1 MLAFPPRNRFF
12 RWIRAAALSLLSLFL
27 VGQVKADVTVEL
39 AQITDFNRKIIKG
52 IKLSLE
58 GKQRESYQVC
68 MSVWLEARQ
77 SAVIPEIHVQTAT
90 RASDCVGNAMLLGGI
105 TDENGN
111 FCPYKKTALHYSTEA
126 LAGAATKF
134 SNETATFKKYINEIK
149 DLLQRWNCGTDMSLI
164 PVSPPG
170 APPLPLPKSPEPE
183 PAAPPESEAA
193 KTARIFVDRLDMAQS
208 KPDSSPKER
217 YDNCVRINN
226 DAAAGVTEQ
235 TVLAFVYSGTS
246 LCMALAARSGD
257 DGVPTGN
264 RCRLADLADQNAV
277 YSAYHWTD
285 MSSDLLV
292 KLMIWKK
299 SALKLKAE
307 WQC

>member
-1 MLAFPPRNRFF
+1 MLAFLPRNRFF
-12 RWIRAAALSLLSLFL
+12 LRLSAAGLVLLSLLL
-27 VGQVKADVTVEL
+27 VSQVKADVTIEL
-39 AQITDFNRKIIKG
+39 AQSTDFNRKIIKG

-58 GKQRESYQVC
+58 GKQREGYQVC
-68 MSVWLEARQ
+68 MAVWLEARQ
-77 SAVIPEIHVQTAT
+77 SAVIPEILTLTSA

-134 SNETATFKKYINEIK
+134 RDETATFKQYINEIK

-170 APPLPLPKSPEPE
+170 AGPLPQKKPPEPE
-183 PAAPPESEAA
+183 KAVPPESEAA
-193 KTARIFVDRLDMAQS
+193 KMARLFVNRLNVAMSNSDAS
-208 KPDSSPKER
+208 RKER
-217 YDNCVRINN
+217 HDYCVRINN

-246 LCMALAARSGD
+246 LCMALASAAGD
-257 DGVPTGN
+257 NGAPTAD
-264 RCRLADLADQNAV
+264 RCRYAELADQNAI
-277 YSAYHWTD
+277 YAAYHWTD
-285 MSSDLLV
+285 MPLDLSIL
-292 KLMIWKK
+292 LLNWKK
-299 SALKLKAE
+299 SALKLKAD
-307 WQC
+307 WKC